1 MESLTGTGKD
11 RLGWLKIVEIAD
23 CLRETESKRQVM
35 IRQAGEEAPEMT
47 KAIYTAI
54 FGLFN
59 MCT

>member
-11 RLGWLKIVEIAD
+11 RLGWLKIGEIAD

-47 KAIYTAI
+47 KAIDTAI

>member
-1 MESLTGTGKD
+1 MGSLTGTGKD

-23 CLRETESKRQVM
+23 CLREIENKRQDM
-35 IRQAGEEAPEMT
+35 IKDAREEASEMT
-47 KAIYTAI
+47 RAISIAI